1 MSGQQL
7 VIADNV
13 SKKYCRTL
21 KRSLWYGL
29 QDISHEIIGKSGRHD
44 RLRKDEF
51 FAVTDVAFELERGE
65 CLGLIGANGSGKST
79 LLKMLNGL
87 LKPDRGTIKVRGKVG
102 ALIELGAGF
111 NPILTGRE
119 NIYINAS
126 VLGLSKKEIDNKLD
140 AIIDFAEIE
149 EFIDA
154 PVKNY
159 SSGMKVRLG
168 FAIAAQLEPD
178 VLLVDEVLAV
188 GDVGFRAKCFNHI
201 YNILDH
207 TAVILVSHSMQQ
219 ITRICTHALLLHH
232 GETRYQGE
240 EVGEAVARYYKLSS
254 LEQPQF
260 EFGGEKAQIH
270 KVEIESNGVVNP
282 DVITYRDPVTIHV
295 YASIDKDIS
304 DASVG
309 FVITSEELTGVMSC
323 LSSLDGFNVQNP
335 GRKIKISADLGSI
348 YLNPGIYWLRIG
360 IQSGNFGEIL
370 VRKDN
375 VAKLTV
381 KGPLMQWAP
390 IQWQAQWSSQ
400 SCS

>member
-1 MSGQQL
+1 MQNERL
-7 VIADNV
+7 VIADNI
-13 SKKYCRTL
+13 SKKFCRTL
-21 KRSLWYGL
+21 KRSLWYGM
-29 QDISHEIIGKSGRHD
+29 QDIFHEIAGNSGRYG
-44 RLRKDEF
+44 RLRRDEF
-51 FAVTDVAFELERGE
+51 FALANATFELKRGE

-87 LKPDRGTIKVRGKVG
+87 LKPDRGIIKVRGKVG

-126 VLGLSKKEIDNKLD
+126 VLGLGKKEIDSKLE

-168 FAIAAQLEPD
+168 FAIAAQLQPD
-178 VLLVDEVLAV
+178 VLLIDEVLAV

-219 ITRICTHALLLHH
+219 ITRICTHVLLLHH
-232 GETRYQGE
+232 GEVQYQGDD
-240 EVGEAVARYYKLSS
+240 VGEGVARYYKFSS
-254 LEQPQF
+254 LEQPEF
-260 EFGGEKAQIH
+260 EFGGGKAQIH
-270 KVEIESNGVVNP
+270 KVEVESNGVVNP
-282 DVITYRDPVTIHV
+282 EVINYRDPVSIHI
-295 YASIDKDIS
+295 YANIDKDIT

-323 LSSLDGFNVQNP
+323 LSSLDGFNIRNL
-335 GRKIKISADLGSI
+335 GKKMKISANLGSI
-348 YLNPGIYWLRIG
+348 NLNPGTYWLRIG

-375 VAKLTV
+375 AVKLTV

-400 SCS
+400 PCN